1 MKKSIIVLAS
11 LLTVSFAGAQDLKE
25 ADVPA
30 AVKEAFKKKF
40 PDVKKTEWEKE
51 GANYEVEF
59 DVVRVPM
66 DDPKAKKQEIEK
78 SAVYTATGELVQIE
92 EEIPVS
98 SLPKAVADYVTK
110 NYAGKKISEAAKIT
124 ESNGTVMYEAEVGKE
139 DLIFDVNGN
148 FVKKEV
154 EADDKD
160 DDKEK
165 KK

>member
-1 MKKSIIVLAS
+1 MKKTIIVLAS
-11 LLTVSFAGAQDLKE
+11 LLTVSFAGAQDVKE

-30 AVKEAFKKKF
+30 AVKDAFKKQF
-40 PDVKKTEWEKE
+40 PDVKKAEWEKE
-51 GANYEVEF
+51 GANYEAEF
-59 DVVRVPM
+59 DVVRVSM

-78 SAVYTATGELVQIE
+78 SVVYTATGELVQTE
-92 EEIPVS
+92 EEIAVS

-124 ESNGTVMYEAEVGKE
+124 EANGTVMYEAEVGKE
-139 DLIFDVNGN
+139 DLIFDANGN

-154 EADDKD
+154 ETDDKD